1 MRCPMSRS
9 YWVGSSQFAGVH
21 LMTSPKDTDERRD
34 STRRSVRVG
43 VTLTSDSNLYVGFTD
58 NISEGGLFVATHEML
73 EIGEQ
78 VRLNFELPGSDDR
91 IEVDGEVRWH
101 REVSDTEQGMYP
113 GYGVQFTDLCD
124 GDKAKLQR
132 FLEQREP
139 MFHPD

>member
-1 MRCPMSRS
+1 
-9 YWVGSSQFAGVH
+9 
-21 LMTSPKDTDERRD
+21 MTSPEDTDERRE

-58 NISEGGLFVATHEML
+58 NISEGGLFVATHEIL
-73 EIGEQ
+73 EIGEE
-78 VRLNFELPGSDDR
+78 VRLSFELPDSDDR

-101 REVSDTEQGMYP
+101 REVSDAEQGIYP
-113 GYGVQFTDLCD
+113 GYGVQFTGLSDE
-124 GDKAKLQR
+124 DKTKLQR